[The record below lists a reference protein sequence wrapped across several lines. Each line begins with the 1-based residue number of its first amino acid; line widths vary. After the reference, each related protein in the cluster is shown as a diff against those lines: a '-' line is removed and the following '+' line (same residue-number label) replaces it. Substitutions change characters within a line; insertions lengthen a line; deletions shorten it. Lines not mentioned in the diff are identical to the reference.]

1 MLQDEEP
8 RGMSGNDLL
17 SAVRSHWI
25 GILLI
30 TVLSIGGSLGWYALQ
45 PKVYAAESSGI
56 VVAAGAENLGMSL
69 AGDSLAKS
77 KAKGYQSVA
86 ESIKV
91 AEDVVRRLGLKGS
104 PQDVARTITVS
115 VPLDSVEIRISA
127 RSSDPQTAQQ
137 VADAWVDALAA
148 QVYELDKGNASP
160 GSEPVTK
167 IVPLAKAS
175 LPSAPVSPL
184 LTATLGI
191 GFAAGLLLGL
201 AYALARNHFDRRI
214 RAAAEIERLFG
225 LAVVGTLPTDKRLSE
240 KSSVLEEANG
250 NHRVPGGHAMAE
262 ALRELRTNLTFI
274 DVDNPPRILLITS
287 SLPSEG
293 KSTVTSN
300 LAATIAAAGKE
311 VIVVDADLRRPTVH
325 KVFGMVPDVG
335 VTDVLTGRATID
347 EVLQVWGPNPR
358 LNLLT
363 AGRIPPNPSE
373 LLGSR
378 AMGQLLKDL
387 SQRAIVLIDAPPLLP
402 VTDAAVLSRIADG
415 TLVVA
420 RAHKTTR
427 DTLFRALSNLT
438 RVRGRVLGIIL
449 NCVATKGQ
457 GAHNYGYYAAYGSST
472 EHAGPTTPASSHNPQ
487 VRPAA
492 AALTGP
498 DVVAATPSPLR
509 ATDVNQP
516 EAWLKESLSAVSGDA
531 PHISAPAA
539 IDTAATWRPPNSGRG
554 RRSAPPV

>member
-1 MLQDEEP
+1 
-8 RGMSGNDLL
+8 MSGNDLL
-17 SAVRSHWI
+17 SAIRSHWI

-30 TVLSIGGSLGWYALQ
+30 TVVSIGGSLCWYAVQ

-91 AEDVVRRLGLKGS
+91 AEDVVGRLGLKES
-104 PQDVARTITVS
+104 PQDLARTITVS

-127 RSSDPQTAQQ
+127 KSSDAQTAQK
-137 VADAWVDALAA
+137 VADTWVDALAA
-148 QVYELDKGNASP
+148 QVYALDKGNAAP

-184 LTATLGI
+184 MTATLGI
-191 GFAAGLLLGL
+191 GLAAGLLIGL
-201 AYALARNHFDRRI
+201 AYALARNHFDRRL
-214 RAAAEIERLFG
+214 RSVAEIERLFG
-225 LAVVGTLPTDKRLSE
+225 LAVVGTLPTDKRLNE

-250 NHRVPGGHAMAE
+250 NNRVPGGHAMAE

-300 LAATIAAAGKE
+300 LAATIAAAGRE

-325 KVFGMVPDVG
+325 KVFGVVPDAG

-358 LNLLT
+358 LNVMT

-387 SQRAIVLIDAPPLLP
+387 SQRAMVLIDAPPLLP

-427 DTLFRALSNLT
+427 DTLYRALSNLT
-438 RVRGRVLGIIL
+438 RVHGRVLGVIL

-472 EHAGPTTPASSHNPQ
+472 EAAGSVASSSSRNPDVRSSTTPLTRPGIAPAVPTPVPARAADTNHASVPW
-487 VRPAA
+487 
-492 AALTGP
+492 
-498 DVVAATPSPLR
+498 
-509 ATDVNQP
+509 P
-516 EAWLKESLSAVSGDA
+516 EESLSAVSTEPAHSSTPTALDA
-531 PHISAPAA
+531 ARRWH
-539 IDTAATWRPPNSGRG
+539 PPNSGRG
-554 RRSAPPV
+554 RRSAPPA

>member
-25 GILLI
+25 GILAI
-30 TVLSIGGSLGWYALQ
+30 TVVSIGGSLGWYALQ
-45 PKVYAAESSGI
+45 PKVYAAESTGI
-56 VVAAGAENLGMSL
+56 VVATGAENLGLSL
-69 AGDSLAKS
+69 AGDTLAKS
-77 KAKGYQSVA
+77 KAKSYQSVG

-91 AEDVVRRLGLKGS
+91 ADRVVEKLSLKAS
-104 PQDVARTITVS
+104 AQDLAGTITLS

-127 RSSDPQTAQQ
+127 RSSDPQTAQD
-137 VADAWVDALAA
+137 VANAWVDALAA
-148 QVYELDKGNASP
+148 QVYELDKENAGSA
-160 GSEPVTK
+160 SEPVTK
-167 IVPLAKAS
+167 IVPLAKAG

-191 GFAAGLLLGL
+191 GLAAGLLLGL
-201 AYALARNHFDRRI
+201 GYALARNHFDRRI

-240 KSSVLEEANG
+240 KSSVLEDTAG
-250 NHRVPGGHAMAE
+250 SSKVPGGHAMAE

-300 LAATIAAAGKE
+300 LAATIAASGRD

-325 KVFGMVPDVG
+325 KVFGLIPDVG

-347 EVLQVWGPNPR
+347 DVLQVWGPNPR
-358 LNLLT
+358 LSLLT

-402 VTDAAVLSRIADG
+402 VTDAAVLSRVADG

-438 RVRGRVLGIIL
+438 RVRGRVLGLIL

-457 GAHNYGYYAAYGSST
+457 AGHNYGYYGDYGSVT
-472 EHAGPTTPASSHNPQ
+472 ETHEPAVAASQ
-487 VRPAA
+487 VPSRPISAITATDAA
-492 AALTGP
+492 AT
-498 DVVAATPSPLR
+498 
-509 ATDVNQP
+509 
-516 EAWLKESLSAVSGDA
+516 A
-531 PHISAPAA
+531 P
-539 IDTAATWRPPNSGRG
+539 TWRPPGHGKG
-554 RRSAPPV
+554 RRSAPGRSPSAG